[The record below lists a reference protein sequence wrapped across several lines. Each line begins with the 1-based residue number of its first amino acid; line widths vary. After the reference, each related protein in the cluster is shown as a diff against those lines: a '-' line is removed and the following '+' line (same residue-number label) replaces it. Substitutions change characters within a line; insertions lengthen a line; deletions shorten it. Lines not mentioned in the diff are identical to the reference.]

1 MFGIKEVENDFEF
14 VLAYFDFYGLVIV
27 MAVNVLDFGV
37 LVEDEFFGLV
47 GAMDLAVVPEGR
59 QAFVM
64 IGVKVGKEMDEG
76 AFGE

>member
-76 AFGE
+76 AFWE